1 MDQKELDQMRK
12 VVTELMK
19 ELKAMAMARK
29 TVDVESYM
37 KTKIKNMEEEL
48 DHKRKV
54 VKELEMDNLILD
66 LENGCRSLDD
76 LSQTE
81 VNDLRSYTS
90 EKIAWFEREIS
101 RQSEPSTSVNEPILG
116 DDVPKA
122 SDHVAPEGGPSSLP
136 SDDNEDM
143 KKRDGESSKSGGADN
158 A

>member
-12 VVTELMK
+12 VVKELMK

-29 TVDVESYM
+29 TVDVESYII
-37 KTKIKNMEEEL
+37 KTKIKNIKEEL

-54 VKELEMDNLILD
+54 VKELEMDHLICD
-66 LENGCRSLDD
+66 LENGLRSLDD

-81 VNDLRSYTS
+81 
-90 EKIAWFEREIS
+90 
-101 RQSEPSTSVNEPILG
+101 
-116 DDVPKA
+116 A
-122 SDHVAPEGGPSSLP
+122 SDVAPEGGPSSLP

-143 KKRDGESSKSGGADN
+143 KTREGESSKSGGADD